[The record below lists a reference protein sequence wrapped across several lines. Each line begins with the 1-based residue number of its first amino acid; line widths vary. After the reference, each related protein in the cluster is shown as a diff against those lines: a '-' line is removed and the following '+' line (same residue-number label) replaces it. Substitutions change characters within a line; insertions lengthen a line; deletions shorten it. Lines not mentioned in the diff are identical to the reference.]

1 MKNVLKNYSLHSL
14 VAIILIV
21 LFILLSFLPI
31 LPVWSYVETD
41 ERFKVIYILKYHA
54 YYEGLTIFA
63 KPKDFLS
70 YLFTISFFG
79 SYIFLGLSL
88 VFAII
93 NKKYMHIITLFID
106 SCLFFIVSFSNN
118 KASNFAAIAFVATL
132 FLVILN
138 LLCELQIRKNSVRS
152 EVDVDEHS
160 LKIGEMIK
168 EKRKE
173 LHLTQQELSNRTNI
187 SRSLIAKFETGN
199 AQPSDRQLKAFSNA
213 LDLDFST
220 IDKESKE

>member
-1 MKNVLKNYSLHSL
+1 M
-14 VAIILIV
+14 
-21 LFILLSFLPI
+21 
-31 LPVWSYVETD
+31 
-41 ERFKVIYILKYHA
+41 
-54 YYEGLTIFA
+54 
-63 KPKDFLS
+63 
-70 YLFTISFFG
+70 
-79 SYIFLGLSL
+79 
-88 VFAII
+88 
-93 NKKYMHIITLFID
+93 
-106 SCLFFIVSFSNN
+106 FFIVSFSNN